1 MLQPFERM
9 QEVYLNRLVELK
21 KTLLVSQRYKRARDP
36 FDEEQQIDL
45 LLTDYD
51 DPGLA
56 KGHLSALKED
66 HYAAIIDLSKAE
78 HMNKLRTMLLPGS
91 GYRLFWGVVRS
102 KHELEKK
109 LRTKYKDN
117 VRRYIARNTE
127 WRIDRNGSVTP
138 AMQLIYGEL
147 FVILKYGSERR
158 RITFEELE
166 KS

>member
-1 MLQPFERM
+1 M
-9 QEVYLNRLVELK
+9 QELYLDKLVELK
-21 KTLLVSQRYKRARDP
+21 KTFLVSQVYKRAKDP
-36 FDEEQQIDL
+36 FDEAHNIDL

-51 DPGLA
+51 DIGLA
-56 KGHLSALKED
+56 KGHLSALRTD
-66 HYAAIIDLSKAE
+66 RYAAIIDLTKRE

-102 KHELEKK
+102 KAELEKK
-109 LRTKYKDN
+109 LLTKYKDH

-127 WRIDRNGSVTP
+127 WRIDRNESVIP